1 MRSRVLP
8 AAAGALTLCALLG
21 CASGFAAVG
30 SLALPRSALSAAAHG
45 SARTR
50 ASGKRVALS
59 AARMVEART
68 LDPMQLVQDK
78 AMQTC
83 ALRAYRPKEENNGL
97 STATFALG

>member
-1 MRSRVLP
+1 
-8 AAAGALTLCALLG
+8 
-21 CASGFAAVG
+21 
-30 SLALPRSALSAAAHG
+30 
-45 SARTR
+45 
-50 ASGKRVALS
+50 VALS